1 VNNDRKDTIM
11 TRSLIL
17 ASITSLTLAGCI
29 DTTDNREMTGAALG
43 AGAGLLGAAAFDAD
57 AGWTV
62 LSTLAG
68 AAAGT
73 LVARNT
79 RTNQCAYSN
88 GDGTYRSVPC

>member
-1 VNNDRKDTIM
+1 M
-11 TRSLIL
+11 TRCIIL
-17 ASITSLTLAGCI
+17 ASLTSLTLAGCI
-29 DTTDNREMTGAALG
+29 DTRDNRELTGAALG
-43 AGAGLLGAAAFDAD
+43 AGAGLIGAAAFDAN

-73 LVARNT
+73 LIARNT

-88 GDGTYRSVPC
+88 GDGTYRTVPC